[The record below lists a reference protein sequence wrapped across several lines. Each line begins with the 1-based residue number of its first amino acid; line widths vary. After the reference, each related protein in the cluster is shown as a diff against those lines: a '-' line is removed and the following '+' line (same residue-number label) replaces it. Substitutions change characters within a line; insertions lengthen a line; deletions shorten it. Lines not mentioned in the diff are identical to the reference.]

1 MGMFCSAPRWLK
13 DALEAV
19 CRGVVIDLGCGH
31 GRSTELI
38 SRGCPGSLVIG
49 IDLDCPRVSDARK
62 RLEES
67 ASIGLVCGDASEL
80 PFRSS
85 SIGSAVAL
93 LTLHEVDSDRV
104 ELLLREVHR
113 VLREKGLFLVVV
125 KVLTEFRSPA
135 EELTVLTEVAYH
147 KARELAYG
155 EKAWGVRRS
164 RELMETVEKAG
175 FKTLKQEEVYAGRHI
190 PPEEFLRSWGRDTL
204 RILNTLSPGWEREEL
219 EQLVKRI
226 KATAA
231 RHGYGP
237 ARFLV
242 ALFAKR

>member
-1 MGMFCSAPRWLK
+1 MGMFCFAPRWLK
-13 DALEAV
+13 DALKAV
-19 CRGVVIDLGCGH
+19 CRGVIVDLGCGH

-38 SRGCPGSLVIG
+38 SRGCPSSLVIG

-93 LTLHEVDSDRV
+93 LALHEVDSDRV
-104 ELLLREVHR
+104 ELLLREVRR
-113 VLREKGLFLVVV
+113 VLREKGLFLVVD

-155 EKAWGVRRS
+155 EKAWGVRRP
-164 RELMETVEKAG
+164 RELVESVEKAG
-175 FKTLKQEEVYAGRHI
+175 FKTLKQEVYAGRHI

-204 RILNTLSPGWEREEL
+204 GILNTLPPGRVRKEL
-219 EQLVKRI
+219 EQLVERI

-237 ARFLV
+237 ARILV